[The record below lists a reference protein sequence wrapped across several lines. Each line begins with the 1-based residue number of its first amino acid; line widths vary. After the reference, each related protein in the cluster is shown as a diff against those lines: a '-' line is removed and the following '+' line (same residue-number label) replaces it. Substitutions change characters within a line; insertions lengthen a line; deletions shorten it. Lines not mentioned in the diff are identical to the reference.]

1 MRLTTTR
8 TPASM
13 SASTMTSRRT
23 TQFIQRHKY
32 PTVHSQPS
40 GCHELRQTPRIVRT
54 VLPRLVPS
62 LNKDTM
68 PYVQVPLLKL
78 RRLHPE
84 LVLTHHWLII
94 PSAPVTILACVTRP
108 ALDRGDDSVGRLVMR
123 KARALT
129 QQRP

>member
-40 GCHELRQTPRIVRT
+40 GCHELRQIPRIVRT

-94 PSAPVTILACVTRP
+94 SSTLVTTLAC
-108 ALDRGDDSVGRLVMR
+108 AARGGESF
-123 KARALT
+123 LT
-129 QQRP
+129 AFW